1 MHSVLEAFPTAVY
14 ISNVNITESESNFIR
29 DQVSAS
35 EKLVYNNYM
44 SLETYLLDAV
54 ELNSLKEQITKHL
67 NVYVKDVL
75 GYDIDLYVT
84 QSWSNYNPKGSSHHT
99 HKHRNSII
107 SGAIYLTENPAP
119 FVLMKPEDDMLV
131 PDISKSNE
139 YNSQVKIINVQKNNI
154 LLFPSHIKHGVSQ
167 NNSDL
172 TRISL
177 GFNSFYRGILG
188 ASNLPAMMKVE
199 LK

>member
-1 MHSVLEAFPTAVY
+1 MYSVLAAFPTAVY
-14 ISNVNITESESNFIR
+14 ISNVNITEQELNFINEH
-29 DQVSAS
+29 AAGS

-44 SLETYLLDAV
+44 STETYLLDAI
-54 ELNSLKEQITKHL
+54 ELTSLKEQITKHL
-67 NVYVKDVL
+67 NVYIRDVV
-75 GYDIDLYVT
+75 GYDIDLYLT

-99 HKHRNSII
+99 HKHRNSIV
-107 SGAIYLTENPAP
+107 SGAIYLTEDPSP

-131 PDISKSNE
+131 PDVSKSNQ
-139 YNSQVKIINVQKNNI
+139 YNSPVEVIDVKKNNI
-154 LLFPSHIKHGVSQ
+154 LLFPSHIRHGVSQ
-167 NNSDL
+167 NTSEL
-172 TRISL
+172 TRVSV

>member
-1 MHSVLEAFPTAVY
+1 
-14 ISNVNITESESNFIR
+14 
-29 DQVSAS
+29 
-35 EKLVYNNYM
+35 
-44 SLETYLLDAV
+44 
-54 ELNSLKEQITKHL
+54 
-67 NVYVKDVL
+67 
-75 GYDIDLYVT
+75 
-84 QSWSNYNPKGSSHHT
+84 
-99 HKHRNSII
+99 
-107 SGAIYLTENPAP
+107 
-119 FVLMKPEDDMLV
+119 MKPEDDMLV